1 PLFPYTTLFRSEGDD
16 LPEDA
21 LPVVVDHELDEAAVP
36 VVGDRGLGGRRGDRG
51 DPLPEGEDSLAVV
64 DVVRRRAGVEDLV
77 QSGVEPA
84 VADVNPDDQPD
95 DGHAGVRKEEFRER
109 RVRDLA
115 WSGGEW

>member
-1 PLFPYTTLFRSEGDD
+1 HECAADRGDADKRTEDETESDGGLAEGDD

-21 LPVVVDHELDEAAVP
+21 LPVVVDHELDEATVP

-77 QSGVEPA
+77 PSGVAPA
-84 VADVNPDDQPD
+84 VADVDPDDQP
-95 DGHAGVRKEEFRER
+95 
-109 RVRDLA
+109 
-115 WSGGEW
+115 